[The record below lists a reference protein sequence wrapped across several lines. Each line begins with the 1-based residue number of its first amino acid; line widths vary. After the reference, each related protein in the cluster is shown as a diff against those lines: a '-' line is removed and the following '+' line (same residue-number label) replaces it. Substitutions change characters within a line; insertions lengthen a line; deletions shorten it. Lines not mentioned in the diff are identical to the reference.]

1 MIWKTRVNLKFKLAT
16 IEVTSCVA
24 VLHIV
29 SVWFGNQL
37 IIQGAAG
44 KYQVAQEKTQ
54 HDLDKAHQV
63 NCACAAFYT
72 LETVFPC
79 FHNLCRPFCSDIQTF
94 VEMVA

>member
-1 MIWKTRVNLKFKLAT
+1 MVWFGKQESIFALKFKLIT
-16 IEVTSCVA
+16 IEVTCCVA

-63 NCACAAFYT
+63 KSELSMRSF
-72 LETVFPC
+72 L
-79 FHNLCRPFCSDIQTF
+79 
-94 VEMVA
+94 